1 MNKRPA
7 GVYPLFTLIHTSRNF
22 SLYLLTFSPSLSS
35 FLFFFFLSNICCY
48 YSSSY
53 FCEQRFD
60 QTITFKCTLKEITI
74 YFPIFISLLCIFVD
88 YKIQWKMKLIVFP
101 FLIKNLNLFFVQI
114 VLCDVLCISWI
125 NDTRDHLLECI
136 YFVCFPFCIYFVYSP
151 FSFVYFFVTI
161 RWRVEKK

>member
-1 MNKRPA
+1 MCTLYSRLSTHL
-7 GVYPLFTLIHTSRNF
+7 VIFHYICSLFLL
-22 SLYLLTFSPSLSS
+22 LYLPF
-35 FLFFFFLSNICCY
+35 FFFFLSNICCY

-88 YKIQWKMKLIVFP
+88 YKICRWKMKLIVFP
-101 FLIKNLNLFFVQI
+101 FLIKNLNLFAVQI
-114 VLCDVLCISWI
+114 VLCDVLCICWI
-125 NDTRDHLLECI
+125 NDHLLECI

-161 RWRVEKK
+161 RWKVEKK